1 MSSTVC
7 WLFFD
12 AVLHPD
18 DPADFAGHCHD
29 VEYIGDCLVDDYL
42 VPCDVCFV
50 KSGVVLTY
58 DTAVELPNQ
67 SGVIITP
74 SAGAPLLAARFM
86 LPQESKQ

>member
-12 AVLHPD
+12 AVLLPD

-29 VEYIGDCLVDDYL
+29 VEYIGDCPADGYL
-42 VPCDVCFV
+42 VPCDVCLV
-50 KSGVVLTY
+50 SSGVVLTY
-58 DTAVELPNQ
+58 DTAVEPPNQ

-74 SAGAPLLAARFM
+74 STGAPSLAARFM
-86 LPQESKQ
+86 LPPESKQ